1 MKKFR
6 KSVRVDILRGERTE
20 EMKAVR
26 RMYGDVGGHCH
37 FAARQWLPS
46 PHPYANALTGVQKD
60 NMLLLEYDLD

>member
-60 NMLLLEYDLD
+60 NMLLLEYDL